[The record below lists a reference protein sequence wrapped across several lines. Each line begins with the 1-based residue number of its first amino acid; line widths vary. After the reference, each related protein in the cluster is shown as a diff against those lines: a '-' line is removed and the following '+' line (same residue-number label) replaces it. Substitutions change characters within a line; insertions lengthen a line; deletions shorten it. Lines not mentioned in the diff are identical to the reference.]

1 MENSNDYYG
10 QMMERGAVN
19 TTGAVVLQSE
29 MTIGGQRHVFV
40 DLPGA
45 VKNAF
50 RRPPIGG
57 LLKNPFPGPAKI
69 YAGDLIEHSLGFA
82 DNSGGTVKILK
93 SYEVAKATTGASDTT
108 IYITRDGYHHIPF
121 AGDNL
126 MVGAK
131 TFTTKGKGVAVT
143 SVKET
148 TVDSKDVWEVQ
159 LSETLG
165 SLTAG
170 TVLVEASSNGA
181 SVLPMVTNPNCFAP
195 CDVDMPFF
203 TNAGSDKWHAPRYFN
218 DFCLLGTDVVMWK
231 DRMSPIP
238 PAVEAMNKS
247 RYAEWWYPEN

>member
-82 DNSGGTVKILK
+82 DNSGGTVKVLK
-93 SYEVAKATTGASDTT
+93 SYEVAKATTAASDTA

-131 TFTTKGKGVAVT
+131 DFATKGKGVTVT
-143 SVKET
+143 SVEET
-148 TVDSKDVWEVQ
+148 TVDSKDVWKVQ
-159 LSETLG
+159 LSDALG

-170 TVLVEASSNGA
+170 TVLVEASANGT
-181 SVLPMVTNPNCFAP
+181 SVSPMVTNPNCFAP

>member
-10 QMMERGAVN
+10 QMMAKGAVN
-19 TTGAVVLQSE
+19 ATGAVVLQSE

-45 VKNAF
+45 VKEAF

-82 DNSGGTVKILK
+82 DASGGTVKVLK
-93 SYEVAKATTGASDTT
+93 SYEVAKATAGATDTA

-121 AGDNL
+121 VGDNL
-126 MVGAK
+126 MVGQK
-131 TFTTKGKGVAVT
+131 TFTTKAKGVTVTAVT
-143 SVKET
+143 EEEQDGKE
-148 TVDSKDVWEVQ
+148 VWKLT

-165 SLTAG
+165 TLTVG
-170 TVLVEASSNGA
+170 TVLVEASASGA
-181 SVLPMVTNPNCFAP
+181 NVLPMVTNPNCFAP

-203 TNAGSDKWHAPRYFN
+203 TQTGSDKYHAPRYFN

-231 DRMSPIP
+231 SRMSPIP
-238 PAVEAMNKS
+238 PALEAMNKS
-247 RYAEWWYPEN
+247 RYPEWWYAEN